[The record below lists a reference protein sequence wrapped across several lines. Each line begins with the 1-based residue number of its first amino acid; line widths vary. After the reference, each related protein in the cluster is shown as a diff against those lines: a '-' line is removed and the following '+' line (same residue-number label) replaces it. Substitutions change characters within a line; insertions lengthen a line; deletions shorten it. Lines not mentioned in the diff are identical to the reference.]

1 MKSNAAAVA
10 MTKSAPP
17 TAKKKA
23 VANLSG
29 LEKTAILMNVL
40 GKERSFTMMKDLKD
54 TDVRRLLKVMG
65 EMRKAPIALIN
76 TVLREY
82 LYKIA
87 EREDII
93 FDEKLSEPSV
103 IKEGLGEERAK
114 AIFGSL
120 KAVNLIDQKHL
131 TVLESVEPKVIA
143 EFLVE
148 EHPQTI
154 ALVMAHMELTKQI
167 ATLRNFPD
175 SIRTEVVLRMA
186 SLEYVAP
193 EKVDELDDMLK
204 KELAMSGK
212 ARTNKFGGVVAV
224 AELVNNLDK
233 KTMNSLMTRL
243 EDKDPILAEQI
254 RQHMLTFADIGKI
267 DDRGVQLIL
276 REVPNDRLLLALKS
290 AAEEVREKIFAAMS
304 TRASD
309 MLREDLAALG
319 PTKVSDVE
327 SAQRQIASVMKRLQD
342 EGKIVIGFSEEQEVI
357 P

>member
-1 MKSNAAAVA
+1 MSQSEAIAL
-10 MTKSAPP
+10 
-17 TAKKKA
+17 KKPNKKIA
-23 VANLSG
+23 LTG

-40 GKERSFTMMKDLKD
+40 GKEKSFQIMKDLKD
-54 TDVRRLLKVMG
+54 TDVRRLLKVMADL
-65 EMRKAPIALIN
+65 RKAPIALIN
-76 TVLREY
+76 SVLREF
-82 LYKIA
+82 LFKLS
-87 EREDII
+87 EREEII
-93 FDEKLSEPSV
+93 FDENLSQPSV

-120 KAVNLIDQKHL
+120 KAVNLVDQKHL

-154 ALVMAHMELTKQI
+154 ALVVAHMDLNKQI
-167 ATLRNFPD
+167 STLRNFPD

-186 SLEYVAP
+186 SLEYVSP
-193 EKVDELDDMLK
+193 DKVDELDDMLK
-204 KELAMSGK
+204 KELSNSGK
-212 ARTNKFGGVVAV
+212 TRTNKFGGVLAV

-243 EDKDPILAEQI
+243 EDKDPILAEEI
-254 RQHMLTFADIGKI
+254 RQHMLTFADITKI
-267 DDRGVQLIL
+267 DDRGIQLIL
-276 REVPNDRLLLALKS
+276 REVPSDRLLLSLKS
-290 AAEEVREKIFAAMS
+290 APEEVREKIYAAMS
-304 TRASD
+304 QRASE

-319 PTKVSDVE
+319 PQKVSDVE
-327 SAQRQIASVMKRLQD
+327 GAQRQIAAVMKRLQE